1 MAGKKE
7 FDKDY
12 IFNLIMP
19 SSVKA
24 DTDSPAPT
32 PTAAVPSAVSPAPQQ
47 APTAA
52 EEPEDDA
59 LSQLKNKLASR
70 QGGNVSLPRSQREYT
85 LVNLTELLVCDRIDS
100 VFAKFNCCR
109 CDKCRKDVTAAA
121 LNMLPAEYVVAP
133 PEEIFRM
140 VEDHTS
146 QEVSSALVKAVLQ
159 IRAKPRH

>member
-19 SSVKA
+19 SSAKSGS
-24 DTDSPAPT
+24 SPAQNQEAIPST
-32 PTAAVPSAVSPAPQQ
+32 ASPACQQTAAAVEDS
-47 APTAA
+47 
-52 EEPEDDA
+52 EEDA
-59 LSQLKNKLASR
+59 LSLLKSKLASR
-70 QGGNVSLPRSQREYT
+70 QDGSVSLPRSQREYT
-85 LVNLTELLVCDRIDS
+85 LVNLTELLVCDRIDN

-133 PEEIFRM
+133 PEEIARM
-140 VEDHTS
+140 VEEHPS

-159 IRAKPRH
+159 IRAKPQH